1 MFNKQQRLE
10 FVLEILNNK
19 IKQAEEKLKQYKW
32 KKNFDTTL
40 SSSHFNRVLT
50 KIEHY
55 QDIVDSYAYAILL
68 LDEQLRDLKYK
79 ERNGIKSGL

>member
-19 IKQAEEKLKQYKW
+19 IRQAEEKLKQYEW
-32 KKNFDTTL
+32 KKENDITL

-55 QDIVDSYAYAILL
+55 QDIVDSYAYSILI
-68 LDEQLRDLKYK
+68 LDEQKR
-79 ERNGIKSGL
+79 GLEKGWLN